1 MLPILKGMTK
11 GSTHSSGRQN
21 NYVMPVAALVVLFL
35 VGQGFWLS
43 RNTHLFSPFSIKR
56 IDCDQCS
63 KVGVVRDE
71 NDSRIMKMCPSCF
84 GVGYKSVRQFDDLDI
99 ICAACG
105 GLGRLDDH
113 GVWRTCER
121 CEGRGVHRNS
131 EWKTIVGMVA
141 VDTTELTIQP
151 PSSNTQSIAEPA
163 AGEYSIEDETNP

>member
-11 GSTHSSGRQN
+11 GSTRTSGRQN

-43 RNTHLFSPFSIKR
+43 RNTHLFTPFSVKR
-56 IDCDQCS
+56 IDCDSCS

-84 GVGYKSVRQFDDLDI
+84 GVGYHSVRRFDDLDI

-105 GLGRLDDH
+105 GLGRLDAD

-131 EWKTIVGMVA
+131 EWKTIVGLV
-141 VDTTELTIQP
+141 T
-151 PSSNTQSIAEPA
+151 AEP
-163 AGEYSIEDETNP
+163 EEDSSQPSTKEEARP